1 MPHDINDSA
10 MTVARDS
17 PATHYDFSF
26 TCCLAIADKQS
37 TRRANRTQTNSR
49 SANYSPVSNIG
60 DIRSLEE
67 GSDEGSIVLDIDEV
81 GLDAFLQQ
89 FI

>member
-1 MPHDINDSA
+1 MDWRRILACIAGMVELLGSRNPHPELRHDRSN
-10 MTVARDS
+10 
-17 PATHYDFSF
+17 H
-26 TCCLAIADKQS
+26 S
-37 TRRANRTQTNSR
+37 T
-49 SANYSPVSNIG
+49 YSPVSNIG